1 MSKIRQSPV
10 VCPAFP
16 SPVTTLAYDFVHG
29 HALPEHFHPED
40 QLVYACRG
48 VMTVRTSEGSWV
60 VPAQRAVWIPA
71 KTPHSIVMSGAV
83 SLRTIYFRARLVRR
97 LPRTCCVVNVSPVLQ
112 ELILHAC
119 TYPRL
124 SRRSKVNAHLIDVI
138 VDQLGMTRAI
148 PLQLPTPSDPR
159 AVRVA
164 EALQR
169 DPSEQRSLEAVC
181 QRAGASKRTIERI
194 FQLQTHLT
202 LGKWR
207 QQLRLL
213 RSLQLLAAGEKITHA
228 ALEAGYSTPSAFIA
242 TFRKILGTTPGRYF
256 RASVQERSSVVTPR
270 AARRNSPGRPGSL
283 ASSTPRR
290 QYRAPSRSPHIP
302 LPAGSN

>member
-1 MSKIRQSPV
+1 MSKIRQGAIACSS
-10 VCPAFP
+10 FP
-16 SPVTTLAYDFVHG
+16 SPVTTLTYDFVPG
-29 HALPEHFHPED
+29 HTIPEHFHPED

-48 VMTVRTSEGSWV
+48 VMNVRTSEGAWV

-71 KTPHSIVMSGAV
+71 KIPHSIVMSGAV
-83 SLRTIYFRARLVRR
+83 SMRTIYFRSRLVRR

-124 SRRSKVNAHLIDVI
+124 GRRSKIQAQLIAVI
-138 VDQLGMTRAI
+138 IDQLGMVRTI
-148 PLQLPTPSDPR
+148 PLQLPSLSDPR

-164 EALQR
+164 EALER

-181 QRAGASKRTIERI
+181 QQAGASKRTIERL
-194 FQLQTHLT
+194 FQQETHLS

-207 QQLRLL
+207 QQLRLT

-242 TFRKILGTTPGRYF
+242 MFRKTLGTTPGRYF
-256 RASVQERSSVVTPR
+256 ASLPRKNSVVPT
-270 AARRNSPGRPGSL
+270 
-283 ASSTPRR
+283 
-290 QYRAPSRSPHIP
+290 SR
-302 LPAGSN
+302 